1 MEPSGLIAAMTCSR
15 TSLHFPQYASTS
27 PPTWERLTIPSEFF
41 VITFDPFLFSKDR
54 GLGGGDGQGAG
65 ALFQDDALPFAANDQ
80 IANLGCALP
89 FSVQL
94 FDKET
99 FLETERSGC
108 AMVGGETVEQTAM
121 SISAV

>member
-41 VITFDPFLFSKDR
+41 VITFDSVSIFERP
-54 GLGGGDGQGAG
+54 GLGAATGLVGS
-65 ALFQDDALPFAANDQ
+65 ALFQDNALPFAANDQ

-89 FSVQL
+89 FVVQL
-94 FDKET
+94 FDQET
-99 FLETERSGC
+99 LLETERSGR
-108 AMVGGETVEQTAM
+108 AMAGGETVEQAAM
-121 SISAV
+121 SI